1 MTLFENDTVGCVFD
15 ILKRRGKIIEVSPE
29 IIFKYLTMTVTCLRT
44 KLSGKTT

>member
-29 IIFKYLTMTVTCLRT
+29 IIFKYMTMTVIWAQT
-44 KLSGKTT
+44 KM